1 MLYRTYKLSSSARV
15 CISRYNTAAHVVNST
30 VYRYLLISPTSY
42 KLIDYLNIDQA
53 STTGGLGSVKAEV
66 MADTSVALATANVQ
80 VVSSKFINRLL
91 MVRFKI
97 YMIMPV
103 FVSIVMTDGV

>member
-1 MLYRTYKLSSSARV
+1 VAVRV
-15 CISRYNTAAHVVNST
+15 FVLILIRISHFQAMYPSIQAKIWGNMGKVTELVDT
-30 VYRYLLISPTSY
+30 VLDSFI
-42 KLIDYLNIDQA
+42 KA

-91 MVRFKI
+91 MVRFELHA
-97 YMIMPV
+97 
-103 FVSIVMTDGV
+103 VMGLMTCDV